1 MRLANDSVRLNINQ
15 RNISLYLPPE
25 GNLQDICFL
34 VMAQFILDETFV
46 LLTQLLDYNIVIII
60 ITRD

>member
-1 MRLANDSVRLNINQ
+1 MTHYALILTSETFLSVFLQ
-15 RNISLYLPPE
+15 R

-46 LLTQLLDYNIVIII
+46 LLTRLLDYNIVIII